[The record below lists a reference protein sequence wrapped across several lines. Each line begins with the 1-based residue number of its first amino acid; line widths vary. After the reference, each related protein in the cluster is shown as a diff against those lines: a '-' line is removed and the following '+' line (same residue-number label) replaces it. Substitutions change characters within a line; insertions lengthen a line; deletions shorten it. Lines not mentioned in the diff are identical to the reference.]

1 MNRHSTDTYPSVPC
15 LAASL
20 RSIPRRVC
28 QWMNA
33 TVSQKAVVTKAS
45 DKYSQAKASPRMSN
59 QRSQAKT
66 AGTADGE
73 VSNKVRTPVC
83 KWLTSD
89 VGMAVVTGAVCL
101 ATLLADG
108 FVSTVLAIAL
118 CACAVAVLVVAWM
131 RTAQGVK

>member
-15 LAASL
+15 LAARL

-33 TVSQKAVVTKAS
+33 TVSQKAVVTKAR
-45 DKYSQAKASPRMSN
+45 DRYSQAKASPRMSN
-59 QRSQAKT
+59 QRRQAKT

-131 RTAQGVK
+131 RAAQGVK

>member
-1 MNRHSTDTYPSVPC
+1 MNRRSTDTYPSLPC

-45 DKYSQAKASPRMSN
+45 DRYSQAKASPRMSN
-59 QRSQAKT
+59 QRRQAKT

-73 VSNKVRTPVC
+73 VNTKVRTAVC
-83 KWLTSD
+83 KWLISD
-89 VGMAVVTGAVCL
+89 IGMAVVASAVCL

-131 RTAQGVK
+131 RAAQGVK

>member
-45 DKYSQAKASPRMSN
+45 DRYSQAKASPRMSN
-59 QRSQAKT
+59 QRRQAKT

-89 VGMAVVTGAVCL
+89 VGMAVVAGAVCL

-131 RTAQGVK
+131 RAAQGVK

>member
-1 MNRHSTDTYPSVPC
+1 MNRNSTDTYPSLSA
-15 LAASL
+15 LATCL
-20 RSIPRRVC
+20 RSMPRRVC

-33 TVSQKAVVTKAS
+33 TASQKAVVTNAS
-45 DKYSQAKASPRMSN
+45 KKYSQAKASPRMSN
-59 QRSQAKT
+59 QRRQAKT

-73 VSNKVRTPVC
+73 VNTKVRTAVC
-83 KWLTSD
+83 KWLISD
-89 VGMAVVTGAVCL
+89 VGMAVVASAVCL

-131 RTAQGVK
+131 RAAQGVK

>member
-15 LAASL
+15 LAARL

-33 TVSQKAVVTKAS
+33 TVSQKAVVTKAR
-45 DKYSQAKASPRMSN
+45 DRYSQTKASPRMSN

-131 RTAQGVK
+131 RAAQGVK

>member
-1 MNRHSTDTYPSVPC
+1 
-15 LAASL
+15 
-20 RSIPRRVC
+20 
-28 QWMNA
+28 MNA

-45 DKYSQAKASPRMSN
+45 DKYSQAKASPRMSD
-59 QRSQAKT
+59 QRRQAKT

-89 VGMAVVTGAVCL
+89 VGMAVVAGAVCL

-118 CACAVAVLVVAWM
+118 CACAVVVLVVAWM

>member
-1 MNRHSTDTYPSVPC
+1 MDRHSVDTYPSLPA
-15 LAASL
+15 LAASM
-20 RSIPRRVC
+20 RSVLRRVC

-33 TVSQKAVVTKAS
+33 TASQKAVVTNAS
-45 DKYSQAKASPRMSN
+45 DKSSQAKASPCTPS
-59 QRSQAKT
+59 QRRQANT
-66 AGTADGE
+66 AGMAEGD
-73 VSNKVRTPVC
+73 VSTKVRAASC
-83 KWLTSD
+83 SWLISD

-118 CACAVAVLVVAWM
+118 CACAVVVLIVAWK

>member
-1 MNRHSTDTYPSVPC
+1 MNRRSTDTYPSLPS
-15 LAASL
+15 LAASI
-20 RSIPRRVC
+20 RSLPRRVC

-33 TVSQKAVVTKAS
+33 TASQKAVVTNAS
-45 DKYSQAKASPRMSN
+45 DKYSQAKASQRMSN
-59 QRSQAKT
+59 QRLQAKT

-73 VSNKVRTPVC
+73 VNTKVRAAICT
-83 KWLTSD
+83 WLISD
-89 VGMAVVTGAVCL
+89 VGMAVVASAVCL

-118 CACAVAVLVVAWM
+118 CACAVVVLIVAWK